1 MIKKQRPLLLCK
13 LNIEIINY
21 YIKVVFKLFLRGPR
35 LRWKNVLTFHIFKA
49 GPPFFL
55 LGPPKILGSPLR
67 ALAKALCYLT
77 ALSNASYFL
86 RKLSLKVVAV

>member
-13 LNIEIINY
+13 LNIEIIE
-21 YIKVVFKLFLRGPR
+21 KVVFKLFPR
-35 LRWKNVLTFHIFKA
+35 LWWKNVLTFHIFKA
-49 GPPFFL
+49 GPPFFM

-67 ALAKALCYLT
+67 VLAKALCYLT

>member
-13 LNIEIINY
+13 LNIEIIE
-21 YIKVVFKLFLRGPR
+21 KVVFKLFPC

-67 ALAKALCYLT
+67 VLAKALCYLT
-77 ALSNASYFL
+77 ALPNASYFL

>member
-13 LNIEIINY
+13 LNIEIIE
-21 YIKVVFKLFLRGPR
+21 KVVFKLFLRDPR

-67 ALAKALCYLT
+67 VLAKALCYLT
-77 ALSNASYFL
+77 ALPNASYFL